1 MAENTIRRGYDDCLV
16 LLFLQFQMEYLGMH
30 QQQQQQQPYLP
41 YQMQFPHSDVP
52 PPAPGPMPQDKG
64 TDHWGDPHDKH
75 VSEERGWRMNYLM
88 AKRLTDCSSS
98 VFCRHGAPVSGPTEQ
113 ETRVTRG

>member
-1 MAENTIRRGYDDCLV
+1 
-16 LLFLQFQMEYLGMH
+16 MH
-30 QQQQQQQPYLP
+30 QQQQQQQQPYLP

-75 VSEERGWRMNYLM
+75 VSGDDLVVQRHS
-88 AKRLTDCSSS
+88 LTN
-98 VFCRHGAPVSGPTEQ
+98 
-113 ETRVTRG
+113 